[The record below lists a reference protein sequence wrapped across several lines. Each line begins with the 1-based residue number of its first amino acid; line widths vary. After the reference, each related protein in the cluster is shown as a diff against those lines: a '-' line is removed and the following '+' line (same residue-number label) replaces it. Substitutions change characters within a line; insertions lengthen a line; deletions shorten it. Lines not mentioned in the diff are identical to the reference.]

1 MELSFEIFEQ
11 ILETADLF
19 DEDYGFRASYKGRGW
34 APEGFGLTVDSS
46 DAMAR
51 FLVAAGLVA
60 GELMSGATEGPM
72 FDAMAL
78 ASAMRTD
85 SMGLGTI
92 LYWPGWTIT
101 DVPADFGSEG

>member
-60 GELMSGATEGPM
+60 EHCETEGYDS
-72 FDAMAL
+72 FDAIRF

-101 DVPADFGSEG
+101 DVPADFGSED